1 MRSAVVLSIGLASVI
16 TFAACRSSDGS
27 DSELRHAFHDGVWL
41 LTVDRALR
49 PRELSTVGVPTDP
62 LSEAD
67 FAPVDGGAR
76 YRLVVSEDAAR
87 IEVVESQM
95 VAQLEQATAEQLIYG
110 LVDGAFAGGRIMV
123 WREPSGIQ
131 AELTI
136 YGSGVPVV
144 RSERGSVRT
153 VRSRAI
159 GS

>member
-16 TFAACRSSDGS
+16 ACAACRSSDSS

-49 PRELSTVGVPTDP
+49 PGSSTLRVGVPTDP

-95 VAQLEQATAEQLIYG
+95 VAQLEQATAERLIYG

-153 VRSRAI
+153 VR
-159 GS
+159 

>member
-16 TFAACRSSDGS
+16 TCAACRSSDSS

-76 YRLVVSEDAAR
+76 HRLVVSEDAAR
-87 IEVVESQM
+87 IEIVDPRTQSQM
-95 VAQLEQATAEQLIYG
+95 VAQLEQANAERLIYG
-110 LVDGAFAGGRIMV
+110 LVDGAFAGGRIVV
-123 WREPSGIQ
+123 WREASGVQ

-153 VRSRAI
+153 AR
-159 GS
+159 

>member
-1 MRSAVVLSIGLASVI
+1 MRSAVVVSIGLATVI
-16 TFAACRSSDGS
+16 ACAACRPSNSS

-49 PRELSTVGVPTDP
+49 PGSSTVGVPTDP

-76 YRLVVSEDAAR
+76 YRLVVSEESAR
-87 IEVVESQM
+87 IAVVESQM
-95 VAQLEQATAEQLIYG
+95 VAQLEQTTAERLIYG

-153 VRSRAI
+153 VP
-159 GS
+159 

>member
-16 TFAACRSSDGS
+16 ACAACRSSDSS

-49 PRELSTVGVPTDP
+49 PGSSTLRVGVPTDP

-76 YRLVVSEDAAR
+76 HRLVVSEDAAR

-95 VAQLEQATAEQLIYG
+95 VAQLEQATAERLIYG

-153 VRSRAI
+153 VR
-159 GS
+159 

>member
-16 TFAACRSSDGS
+16 ACAACRSSDSS
-27 DSELRHAFHDGVWL
+27 DAELRHAFHDGVWL

-49 PRELSTVGVPTDP
+49 PGSSTLRVGVPTDP

-76 YRLVVSEDAAR
+76 HRLVVSEDAAR

-95 VAQLEQATAEQLIYG
+95 VAQLEQATAERLIYG

-123 WREPSGIQ
+123 WREPRGIQ

-153 VRSRAI
+153 VR
-159 GS
+159 

>member
-1 MRSAVVLSIGLASVI
+1 MRSTVVLSIGLASVI
-16 TFAACRSSDGS
+16 VCGACRSSDRS

-41 LTVDRALR
+41 LTVSRALR
-49 PRELSTVGVPTDP
+49 PGSSTSLVGVPTDP

-95 VAQLEQATAEQLIYG
+95 VAWLEQATAERLIYG

-123 WREPSGIQ
+123 WREPNGIQ

-153 VRSRAI
+153 VR
-159 GS
+159 

>member
-1 MRSAVVLSIGLASVI
+1 MRSAVVLSIGLASVV
-16 TFAACRSSDGS
+16 ACGACRSSDTS
-27 DSELRHAFHDGVWL
+27 DSGLRHAFHDGVWL

-49 PRELSTVGVPTDP
+49 PGGSTVGVPKDS

-67 FAPVDGGAR
+67 FAPVAGGAR
-76 YRLVVSEDAAR
+76 YRLVVSAYAAR
-87 IEVVESQM
+87 IEVVGSQM
-95 VAQLEQATAEQLIYG
+95 VAQLEQATAERLIYG

-153 VRSRAI
+153 VR
-159 GS
+159 

>member
-1 MRSAVVLSIGLASVI
+1 MRSAVLRSIGLASVI
-16 TFAACRSSDGS
+16 ACGACRSSDLS

-49 PRELSTVGVPTDP
+49 PGNSTVGVPRDP

-67 FAPVDGGAR
+67 FEPVDGGAR
-76 YRLVVSEDAAR
+76 YRLVVSENAAR
-87 IEVVESQM
+87 IEVEEPRLVG
-95 VAQLEQATAEQLIYG
+95 QLEQATAERLIYG
-110 LVDGAFAGGRIMV
+110 LVDGVFAGGRILV

-144 RSERGSVRT
+144 RSERGPVRI
-153 VRSRAI
+153 VR
-159 GS
+159 